1 MSYIK
6 NYWVFFGSLFLGVF
20 LWSITFVVLPLKNVE
35 PVKAETIFYIVS
47 GYLAVISGFIAF
59 NFKNKQNSKQR
70 IDLSKILT
78 VLLIIIL
85 ISYIIRWIDLFYI
98 RELSFNIA
106 SKNNRVINDNNYG
119 NSSILFLLASITKSI
134 YFFPFVLILSSK
146 IKQKH
151 SLVFASYA
159 VLLFPLVEALL
170 KGTRKPF
177 FELFIIILF
186 TLVMYQRKKINLKK
200 VIWVILG
207 FVILMTLSMMI
218 LINRESKPSQDNNF
232 FYTKLLESRYND
244 LLAPKDNVKTFF
256 DNPDTPETAKFYAMA
271 ALHTGQYI
279 THGVFEFNHI
289 VGYKDLPVTY
299 GKYTF
304 MAIPKFINKT
314 GLFNNI
320 EITNPSPRQYVY
332 LSFFGDFYIDFRWG
346 LIPFMFLFGM
356 VQKYTF
362 QKAEY
367 NSLYNPILIYFLIIN
382 VFLLVINYIRAA
394 GIYPFFGF
402 CFILAALQLSQLIT
416 YEKGSNT

>member
-59 NFKNKQNSKQR
+59 NFKNKQNSKQS
-70 IDLSKILT
+70 IELSKILT
-78 VLLIIIL
+78 VLLIIIF

-186 TLVMYQRKKINLKK
+186 TLVMYQRKKLNLKK

-256 DNPDTPETAKFYAMA
+256 DNPDTPDTPKFYAMA

-314 GLFNNI
+314 KLFNNI